1 MNRLNLKTIIGMMA
15 LSLNASANDPDIV
28 INSRT
33 DGAIPEVIVRSIYD
47 FEQSI
52 SLKLKT
58 NPLFDVSS
66 VLINAV
72 SKLEL
77 YAANGVRV
85 TSGFDIDPHN
95 NLVIGFS
102 GGTTELIKT
111 TTTPDG
117 VNIVVSFKDAGGKF
131 VSPPKDSLAVYNLQG
146 EKLCFEYKD
155 VIQAP
160 PKMVF
165 ILLLDR
171 SISMTF
177 EMDEVKRGADTFLKA
192 LPSGAQCAVASFNH
206 GFAYHNERFEN
217 CNTGDF
223 KLGSLVAEGGTDL
236 FVPLLRAHESLG
248 RSEFTDYQKAV
259 IVITDG
265 QVSDNKVMKQ
275 AILSAKKDSLTFAYF
290 LGQSSDEQLKDIAD
304 GYLHNPNNAKQSL
317 GDYFDALN
325 AAYRTQKVL
334 SVKRC
339 SGGNHVK

>member
-131 VSPPKDSLAVYNLQG
+131 VSPPKRQPCSL
-146 EKLCFEYKD
+146 
-155 VIQAP
+155 
-160 PKMVF
+160 
-165 ILLLDR
+165 
-171 SISMTF
+171 
-177 EMDEVKRGADTFLKA
+177 
-192 LPSGAQCAVASFNH
+192 
-206 GFAYHNERFEN
+206 
-217 CNTGDF
+217 
-223 KLGSLVAEGGTDL
+223 
-236 FVPLLRAHESLG
+236 
-248 RSEFTDYQKAV
+248 
-259 IVITDG
+259 
-265 QVSDNKVMKQ
+265 
-275 AILSAKKDSLTFAYF
+275 
-290 LGQSSDEQLKDIAD
+290 
-304 GYLHNPNNAKQSL
+304 
-317 GDYFDALN
+317 
-325 AAYRTQKVL
+325 
-334 SVKRC
+334 
-339 SGGNHVK
+339 